1 MDRNIFIKAIWSA
14 LKAGQLTPYAYLVGR
29 AMLRRASKA
38 GQLWPSRAC
47 LAADVGCSER
57 TVERATA
64 ALRDLGVLSWQ
75 QRRLR
80 WNRRDTN
87 LYALCTAK
95 PSEKRR
101 ESSLESSPAKMSDGS
116 LAAPIAAALARLGAV
131 LGVPTGDV
139 LPWLR
144 A

>member
-1 MDRNIFIKAIWSA
+1 MDRNTFIKAIWSA
-14 LKAGQLTPYAYLVGR
+14 LKAGQLTPYAYLIGR

-38 GQLWPSRAC
+38 GHLWPSRTC

-64 ALRDLGVLSWQ
+64 ALRALGVLSWR

-87 LYALCTAK
+87 LYGLSTAR
-95 PSEKRR
+95 PLVSIRDH
-101 ESSLESSPAKMSDGS
+101 LE
-116 LAAPIAAALARLGAV
+116 LGELVVIPCSAS
-131 LGVPTGDV
+131 
-139 LPWLR
+139 
-144 A
+144 